1 MSKPILLDELSH
13 PQIQRLVDGGMDMV
27 MLPVGAVEQH
37 SLHLPL
43 NVDFLIAQEIAR
55 ATSALT
61 GVPVLPALPYGHSS
75 NHRGFHGN
83 YSLRPETFQKIVEE
97 MSDWMHAD
105 GFRKVLFVNGNLP
118 NQFPIQS
125 AIANIGSKHADMKL
139 KSLNWWDI
147 NAEMRN
153 WFSTDESY
161 GRCHA
166 NVAETSLMLH
176 LRADLVDMSK
186 TYPMPGKGVRP
197 FWHYPHAMVSRDGH
211 QGDPSKA
218 TAEMG
223 KKMFDLAV
231 TSLAQQVTASLTESA
246 PDLGR

>member
-1 MSKPILLDELSH
+1 VSKPVLLDELSH
-13 PQIQRLVDGGMDMV
+13 PLIQQLVEGGMDMV

-43 NVDFLIAQEIAR
+43 NVDYLIAQEIAR
-55 ATSALT
+55 AVSAAT

-83 YSLRPETFQKIVEE
+83 YSLRPETFQRVIEE
-97 MSDWMHAD
+97 MCDWMHAD

-125 AIANIGSKHADMKL
+125 AIANVGTRYADMRL
-139 KSLNWWDI
+139 RTLSWWDI

-153 WFSTDESY
+153 WFSTDESF

-176 LRADLVDMSK
+176 LRPDLVDMSR
-186 TYPMPGKGVRP
+186 TYAMPGRGERP

-211 QGDPSKA
+211 QGDPSQA
-218 TAEMG
+218 TAALG
-223 KKMFDLAV
+223 RKMFDLAV
-231 TSLAQQVTASLTESA
+231 SSLAGQVKAALHETP

>member
-1 MSKPILLDELSH
+1 MAKPVLLDEMSH
-13 PQIQRLVDGGMDMV
+13 PQVRRLVDGGMDMV

-43 NVDFLIAQEIAR
+43 NVDFLLAQEIAR
-55 ATSALT
+55 GASAAT
-61 GVPVLPALPYGHSS
+61 GVPVLPALAYGHSS
-75 NHRGFHGN
+75 NHRGFAGT
-83 YSLRPETFQKIVEE
+83 YSLRPETLQRVVEE
-97 MSDWMHAD
+97 LCDWMYAD

-125 AIANIGSKHADMKL
+125 AFANVGTRHAEMRL
-139 KSLNWWDI
+139 RFLSWWDI
-147 NAEMRN
+147 DPELRN
-153 WFSTDESY
+153 WFVTDESF

-176 LRADLVDMSK
+176 LRPDLVDMSK
-186 TYPMPGKGVRP
+186 TYPMPGKGLRP

-218 TAEMG
+218 TPELG
-223 KKMFDLAV
+223 KTMFDRAV
-231 TSLAQQVTASLTESA
+231 ASLAEQVSKARAEPA
-246 PDLGR
+246 PDLGA